1 MQASKVVVLERM
13 DELEQSVEEIRTA
26 LAILTAG
33 LAGLETR
40 LLGAVIKIRHF
51 SQFCL
56 DLDDLCTKG
65 GYFVFLWRVG
75 T

>member
-1 MQASKVVVLERM
+1 M
-13 DELEQSVEEIRTA
+13 EEIRTA

-65 GYFVFLWRVG
+65 AILYFCG
-75 T
+75 E